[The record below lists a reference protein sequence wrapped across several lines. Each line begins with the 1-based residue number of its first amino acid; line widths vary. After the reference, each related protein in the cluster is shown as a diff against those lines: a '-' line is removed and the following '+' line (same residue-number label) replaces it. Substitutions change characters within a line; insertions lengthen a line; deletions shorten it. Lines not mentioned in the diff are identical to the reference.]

1 MMTEPDTTPTSNPMP
16 ASPPSDQPQT
26 VSGTVPGA
34 SLVALTD
41 EHPGVVRAVP
51 SSGFGLVEEA
61 TTINTPTVKSQ
72 DVNIDH
78 TGPEFVAPAP
88 SSGFGLVEEVTTINT
103 SAVTSQDVIVDH
115 TGPEL
120 VAPAPPDPA
129 PVVAV
134 AGTGIDHTGPELVA
148 PAPPDPASILAAP
161 ALGTQTRASVSEPI
175 IALSNVSV
183 QYTNGV
189 KALADIDLMIPHGDF
204 VFLVGATGAGKS
216 TILKLLYM
224 DAHATSGRVWVNG
237 RDLTTAKSSDTPF
250 VRRRMGIILQ
260 DFGLLP
266 RRTVWENVAFACHV
280 IGQSRRETR
289 KRLPE
294 VLERVGMLHRADAYP
309 NELSGGEQQRVAI
322 ARALINDPPLLV
334 ADEPTGSLDPKTG
347 AEIMDLLAET
357 AARGTTVVVATHD
370 KSAVD
375 RLQKRVVALSGGRII
390 RDDAVGSYGV
400 DDLEETK

>member
-1 MMTEPDTTPTSNPMP
+1 MMTEPETNQNPAATPE
-16 ASPPSDQPQT
+16 SPKVGEAKTLAEKQAEF
-26 VSGTVPGA
+26 G
-34 SLVALTD
+34 LVAPAPEVQETS
-41 EHPGVVRAVP
+41 PVVT
-51 SSGFGLVEEA
+51 SGFGLV
-61 TTINTPTVKSQ
+61 
-72 DVNIDH
+72 DD
-78 TGPEFVAPAP
+78 
-88 SSGFGLVEEVTTINT
+88 NT
-103 SAVTSQDVIVDH
+103 SPPDVGAQRSAIAHD
-115 TGPEL
+115 GPEL
-120 VAPAPPDPA
+120 VPPP
-129 PVVAV
+129 
-134 AGTGIDHTGPELVA
+134 
-148 PAPPDPASILAAP
+148 PPDPASLLAAP
-161 ALGTQTRASVSEPI
+161 APGTQAKTTVSEPI

-183 QYTNGV
+183 QYANGV
-189 KALADIDLMIPHGDF
+189 KALTDIDLMIPHGDF

-224 DAHATSGRVWVNG
+224 DARATSGRVWVNG
-237 RDLTTAKSSDTPF
+237 RDLTTAKSSDTPY

-347 AEIMDLLAET
+347 AEIMDLLVET

-375 RLQKRVVALSGGRII
+375 RLQKRVVALSGGRIL
-390 RDDAVGSYGV
+390 RDEAVGSYGV
-400 DDLEETK
+400 DDQEEAS

>member
-1 MMTEPDTTPTSNPMP
+1 MMTEPETTPTSNPMP
-16 ASPPSDQPQT
+16 ASPPSGQPQPAA
-26 VSGTVPGA
+26 GTMPGA
-34 SLVALTD
+34 RLVALVN
-41 EHPGVVRAVP
+41 EEPEVIEPVS
-51 SSGFGLVEEA
+51 SSGFGLVDDSTA
-61 TTINTPTVKSQ
+61 TTVAVTKDAT
-72 DVNIDH
+72 IDY
-78 TGPEFVAPAP
+78 TGP
-88 SSGFGLVEEVTTINT
+88 GLV
-103 SAVTSQDVIVDH
+103 
-115 TGPEL
+115 
-120 VAPAPPDPA
+120 PPP
-129 PVVAV
+129 
-134 AGTGIDHTGPELVA
+134 
-148 PAPPDPASILAAP
+148 PPDPASILAAP
-161 ALGTQTRASVSEPI
+161 APVVAALATGIDHTGPELVPPPPPDPASILAAPGVGAQARATISEPI

-189 KALADIDLMIPHGDF
+189 KALSDIDLMIPHGDF

-224 DAHATSGRVWVNG
+224 DARATSGRVWVNG
-237 RDLTTAKSSDTPF
+237 RDLTTAKSSDTPY

-400 DDLEETK
+400 DDLEATT

>member
-1 MMTEPDTTPTSNPMP
+1 MP
-16 ASPPSDQPQT
+16 S
-26 VSGTVPGA
+26 A

-51 SSGFGLVEEA
+51 SSGFGLVEE
-61 TTINTPTVKSQ
+61 TTTTNTPTVKSQ

-78 TGPEFVAPAP
+78 TGPE
-88 SSGFGLVEEVTTINT
+88 
-103 SAVTSQDVIVDH
+103 
-115 TGPEL
+115 L
-120 VAPAPPDPA
+120 VAPAPPNPASILAAPA
-129 PVVAV
+129 PVVAAV
-134 AGTGIDHTGPELVA
+134 ATGIDHTGPELV
-148 PAPPDPASILAAP
+148 PPPPPDPASILAAP
-161 ALGTQTRASVSEPI
+161 ALGTQIRASVSEPI

>member
-1 MMTEPDTTPTSNPMP
+1 MMTEPETTPTSNPMP
-16 ASPPSDQPQT
+16 ASPPSGQPQPPA
-26 VSGTVPGA
+26 GTSPGVR
-34 SLVALTD
+34 LVALVNGEPEVNEPTS
-41 EHPGVVRAVP
+41 
-51 SSGFGLVEEA
+51 SSGFGLVDASTA
-61 TTINTPTVKSQ
+61 TPAGVTQDATINY
-72 DVNIDH
+72 
-78 TGPEFVAPAP
+78 
-88 SSGFGLVEEVTTINT
+88 
-103 SAVTSQDVIVDH
+103 

-120 VAPAPPDPA
+120 VPPP
-129 PVVAV
+129 
-134 AGTGIDHTGPELVA
+134 
-148 PAPPDPASILAAP
+148 PPDPASILAAP
-161 ALGTQTRASVSEPI
+161 SAAVVAVGTSIEHNGPALVPPPPPDPASILAAPGIGAQVRATISEPI

-189 KALADIDLMIPHGDF
+189 KALSDIDLMIPHGDF

-224 DAHATSGRVWVNG
+224 DARATSGRVWVNG
-237 RDLTTAKSSDTPF
+237 RDLTTAKSSDTPY

-400 DDLEETK
+400 DDLEETT

>member
-1 MMTEPDTTPTSNPMP
+1 MMTEPETTPTSNPMP
-16 ASPPSDQPQT
+16 ASPPSGQPQPAT
-26 VSGTVPGA
+26 GAMPGA
-34 SLVALTD
+34 RLVALVN
-41 EHPGVVRAVP
+41 EEPEVIEPVS
-51 SSGFGLVEEA
+51 SSGFGLVDDSTA
-61 TTINTPTVKSQ
+61 TPVAVPKVATI
-72 DVNIDH
+72 
-78 TGPEFVAPAP
+78 E
-88 SSGFGLVEEVTTINT
+88 
-103 SAVTSQDVIVDH
+103 H

-120 VAPAPPDPA
+120 VPPP
-129 PVVAV
+129 
-134 AGTGIDHTGPELVA
+134 
-148 PAPPDPASILAAP
+148 PPDPASILAAP
-161 ALGTQTRASVSEPI
+161 APVVAAVADGIEHTGPELVPPPPPDPASILAAPGIGAQASPTISEPI

-189 KALADIDLMIPHGDF
+189 KALSDIDLMIPHGDF

-224 DAHATSGRVWVNG
+224 DARATSGRVWVNG
-237 RDLTTAKSSDTPF
+237 RDLTTAKSSDTPY

-400 DDLEETK
+400 DDLEATT

>member
-1 MMTEPDTTPTSNPMP
+1 
-16 ASPPSDQPQT
+16 
-26 VSGTVPGA
+26 
-34 SLVALTD
+34 
-41 EHPGVVRAVP
+41 
-51 SSGFGLVEEA
+51 
-61 TTINTPTVKSQ
+61 
-72 DVNIDH
+72 
-78 TGPEFVAPAP
+78 
-88 SSGFGLVEEVTTINT
+88 
-103 SAVTSQDVIVDH
+103 
-115 TGPEL
+115 
-120 VAPAPPDPA
+120 
-129 PVVAV
+129 
-134 AGTGIDHTGPELVA
+134 
-148 PAPPDPASILAAP
+148 LAAP
-161 ALGTQTRASVSEPI
+161 AQGTQSKATISEPI

-183 QYTNGV
+183 QYANGV
-189 KALADIDLMIPHGDF
+189 KAVTDIDLMIPHGDF

-224 DAHATSGRVWVNG
+224 DARATSGRVWVNG
-237 RDLTTAKSSDTPF
+237 RDLTTAKSSDTPY

-347 AEIMDLLAET
+347 AEIMDLLVET

-390 RDDAVGSYGV
+390 RDEAVGSYGV
-400 DDLEETK
+400 DDQEDAS

>member
-1 MMTEPDTTPTSNPMP
+1 MMTEPETSQNPDSMPDASSTSQLNNTPVQSE
-16 ASPPSDQPQT
+16 
-26 VSGTVPGA
+26 GFG
-34 SLVALTD
+34 LVAPESDVQPAQT
-41 EHPGVVRAVP
+41 A
-51 SSGFGLVEEA
+51 SASGFGLVDDASSSHGVSA
-61 TTINTPTVKSQ
+61 TIAH
-72 DVNIDH
+72 H
-78 TGPEFVAPAP
+78 TH
-88 SSGFGLVEEVTTINT
+88 N
-103 SAVTSQDVIVDH
+103 
-115 TGPEL
+115 GPEL
-120 VAPAPPDPA
+120 VPPP
-129 PVVAV
+129 
-134 AGTGIDHTGPELVA
+134 
-148 PAPPDPASILAAP
+148 PPDPASLLAAP
-161 ALGTQTRASVSEPI
+161 AQGTQSKATVSEPI

-183 QYTNGV
+183 QYANGV
-189 KALADIDLMIPHGDF
+189 KAVTDIDLMIPHGDF

-224 DAHATSGRVWVNG
+224 DARATSGRVWVNG
-237 RDLTTAKSSDTPF
+237 RDLTTAKSSDTPY

-347 AEIMDLLAET
+347 AEIMDLLVET

-390 RDDAVGSYGV
+390 RDEAVGSYGV
-400 DDLEETK
+400 DDQEDAN

>member
-1 MMTEPDTTPTSNPMP
+1 MTEPETSQNPDPMP
-16 ASPPSDQPQT
+16 DESSVRQPHNT
-26 VSGTVPGA
+26 PIAAEGFG
-34 SLVALTD
+34 LVAPESD
-41 EHPGVVRAVP
+41 ELPVHTAS
-51 SSGFGLVEEA
+51 SSGFGLV
-61 TTINTPTVKSQ
+61 
-72 DVNIDH
+72 DDL
-78 TGPEFVAPAP
+78 PAQQP
-88 SSGFGLVEEVTTINT
+88 LSGS
-103 SAVTSQDVIVDH
+103 SAVIEHD
-115 TGPEL
+115 GPEL
-120 VAPAPPDPA
+120 VPPP
-129 PVVAV
+129 
-134 AGTGIDHTGPELVA
+134 
-148 PAPPDPASILAAP
+148 PPDPASLLAAP
-161 ALGTQTRASVSEPI
+161 APGTQTKATISEPI

-183 QYTNGV
+183 QYANGV
-189 KALADIDLMIPHGDF
+189 KAVTDIDLMIPHGDF

-224 DAHATSGRVWVNG
+224 DARATSGRVWVNG
-237 RDLTTAKSSDTPF
+237 RDLTTAKSSDTPY

-347 AEIMDLLAET
+347 AEIMDLLVET

-375 RLQKRVVALSGGRII
+375 RLQKRVVALSGGRIV
-390 RDDAVGSYGV
+390 RDEAIGSYGI
-400 DDLEETK
+400 DDQEEQN

>member
-1 MMTEPDTTPTSNPMP
+1 MMTEPDTTTTSNPMP
-16 ASPPSDQPQT
+16 ASPPSGQPQPPA
-26 VSGTVPGA
+26 GTSPGVR
-34 SLVALTD
+34 LVALVN
-41 EHPGVVRAVP
+41 EEPEVNEPAS
-51 SSGFGLVEEA
+51 SSGFGLVDASTA
-61 TTINTPTVKSQ
+61 TPAAVTQDATINY
-72 DVNIDH
+72 
-78 TGPEFVAPAP
+78 
-88 SSGFGLVEEVTTINT
+88 
-103 SAVTSQDVIVDH
+103 

-120 VAPAPPDPA
+120 VPPP
-129 PVVAV
+129 
-134 AGTGIDHTGPELVA
+134 
-148 PAPPDPASILAAP
+148 PPDPASILAAP
-161 ALGTQTRASVSEPI
+161 AAVVATVGSSIDHTGPALVPPPPPDPASILGAPGIGAQARATISEPI

-189 KALADIDLMIPHGDF
+189 KALSDIDLMIPHGDF

-224 DAHATSGRVWVNG
+224 DARATSGRVWVNG
-237 RDLTTAKSSDTPF
+237 RDLTTAKSSDTPY

-400 DDLEETK
+400 DDLEGTT

>member
-1 MMTEPDTTPTSNPMP
+1 MMTEPETTPTSNPMP
-16 ASPPSDQPQT
+16 ASPPSGQPQP
-26 VSGTVPGA
+26 SAGTMPGA
-34 SLVALTD
+34 RLVALVN
-41 EHPGVVRAVP
+41 EEPEVIEPVS
-51 SSGFGLVEEA
+51 SSGFGLVDDSTA
-61 TTINTPTVKSQ
+61 TPVAVTKDATI
-72 DVNIDH
+72 DY
-78 TGPEFVAPAP
+78 TGP
-88 SSGFGLVEEVTTINT
+88 GLV
-103 SAVTSQDVIVDH
+103 
-115 TGPEL
+115 
-120 VAPAPPDPA
+120 PPP
-129 PVVAV
+129 
-134 AGTGIDHTGPELVA
+134 
-148 PAPPDPASILAAP
+148 PPDPASILAAP
-161 ALGTQTRASVSEPI
+161 APVVAAVATGIDHTGPELVPPSPPDPASILAAPGVGAQARATISEPI

-189 KALADIDLMIPHGDF
+189 KALSDIDLMIPHGDF

-224 DAHATSGRVWVNG
+224 DARATSGRVWVNG
-237 RDLTTAKSSDTPF
+237 RDLTTAKSSDTPY

-400 DDLEETK
+400 DDPEETT

>member
-78 TGPEFVAPAP
+78 TGPE
-88 SSGFGLVEEVTTINT
+88 
-103 SAVTSQDVIVDH
+103 H
-115 TGPEL
+115 
-120 VAPAPPDPA
+120 VAPAPPNPASILAAPA

-134 AGTGIDHTGPELVA
+134 AATGIDHTGPELV
-148 PAPPDPASILAAP
+148 PPPPPDPASILAAP

>member
-1 MMTEPDTTPTSNPMP
+1 MMTEPETNPNPALTPESSN
-16 ASPPSDQPQT
+16 AGEAKTLAAKQAEF
-26 VSGTVPGA
+26 G
-34 SLVALTD
+34 LVA
-41 EHPGVVRAVP
+41 P
-51 SSGFGLVEEA
+51 SPEDQDVAPVMTSGFGLVDDI
-61 TTINTPTVKSQ
+61 TS
-72 DVNIDH
+72 
-78 TGPEFVAPAP
+78 APAAP
-88 SSGFGLVEEVTTINT
+88 VQSP
-103 SAVTSQDVIVDH
+103 VIEHD
-115 TGPEL
+115 GPEL
-120 VAPAPPDPA
+120 VPPP
-129 PVVAV
+129 
-134 AGTGIDHTGPELVA
+134 
-148 PAPPDPASILAAP
+148 PPDPASLLAAP
-161 ALGTQTRASVSEPI
+161 APGTQAKATVSEPI

-183 QYTNGV
+183 QYANGV
-189 KALADIDLMIPHGDF
+189 KALTDIDLMIPHGDF

-224 DAHATSGRVWVNG
+224 DARATSGRVWVNG
-237 RDLTTAKSSDTPF
+237 RDLTTAKSSDTPY

-347 AEIMDLLAET
+347 AEIMDLLVET

-375 RLQKRVVALSGGRII
+375 RLQKRVVALSGGRIL
-390 RDDAVGSYGV
+390 RDEAVGSYGV
-400 DDLEETK
+400 DDQEEAN

>member
-1 MMTEPDTTPTSNPMP
+1 MMTEPETTPNQDPTTES
-16 ASPPSDQPQT
+16 SD
-26 VSGTVPGA
+26 SGEAQSLAAKQAAFG
-34 SLVALTD
+34 LVAPSPKEPD
-41 EHPGVVRAVP
+41 VP
-51 SSGFGLVEEA
+51 TGHMSGFGLVDDG
-61 TTINTPTVKSQ
+61 ISS
-72 DVNIDH
+72 
-78 TGPEFVAPAP
+78 PA
-88 SSGFGLVEEVTTINT
+88 VEIQSPVSEH
-103 SAVTSQDVIVDH
+103 D
-115 TGPEL
+115 GPEL
-120 VAPAPPDPA
+120 VPPPPPDP
-129 PVVAV
+129 
-134 AGTGIDHTGPELVA
+134 GSL
-148 PAPPDPASILAAP
+148 LAAP
-161 ALGTQTRASVSEPI
+161 APGTQAKSMVSEPI

-183 QYTNGV
+183 QYANGV
-189 KALADIDLMIPHGDF
+189 KALTDIDLMIPHGDF

-224 DAHATSGRVWVNG
+224 DARATSGRVWVNG
-237 RDLTTAKSSDTPF
+237 RDLTTAKSSDTPY

-347 AEIMDLLAET
+347 AEIMDLLVET

-390 RDDAVGSYGV
+390 RDEAIGSYGV
-400 DDLEETK
+400 DDQEEAS